1 MPKKITLL
9 ILGLMYTGIT
19 FAQESVQQLTVHKAL
34 EYANSHNTSLNLM
47 RERYNAKKAEQRIIY
62 GINSPT
68 VSYAKEGMNGNGF
81 LEQRWTVSQSLDF
94 PTAIIHRN
102 SMVNKELSAIEAEMR
117 SAELDLK
124 ADVKT
129 AYSKLAY
136 AYEILQLRNE
146 QVQLAGEIKDI
157 SIKRHQVGEAS
168 RIDILQSSLRL
179 TEAQN
184 NYNDARN
191 QFHNA
196 RYSLFNLIGLDV
208 EDQNYSIQFPDSMAY
223 FLVDLQQSDVLNA
236 LPNHPLITKDKF
248 LIDAA
253 ESNVKAQRS
262 QLLPSLT
269 GSYFRQDF
277 GNGYDFN
284 AFEIGV
290 SVPLWFA
297 VNQAPKINMAKAN
310 FRAGELQK
318 NQDLLW
324 LKMNA
329 EQTWHSFENAESQ
342 IKAFQETVQS
352 ESTQLLD
359 LTREAYRVGE
369 IPLLNLLEAQRTYLS
384 SQERYFSAL
393 LDYYTYL
400 IQLEKYLQTD
410 LIYAKS

>member
-34 EYANSHNTSLNLM
+34 DYANSHNVSLNLL
-47 RERYNAKKAEQRIIY
+47 REQYNAKKAEQRLLY

-68 VSYAKEGMNGNGF
+68 LSYAKEGVNGSGF
-81 LEQRWTVSQSLDF
+81 MEQRWTISQSLDF
-94 PTAIIHRN
+94 PTTIIHRN
-102 SMVNKELSAIEAEMR
+102 AIVNKEVSAIEAELK

-157 SIKRHQVGEAS
+157 SIKRHQIGEAS

-191 QFHNA
+191 QFQNA
-196 RYSLFNLIGLDV
+196 RYSLFNLIGLNL
-208 EDQNYSIQFPDSMAY
+208 EDQSYSIQFPDSMAY
-223 FLVDLQQSDVLNA
+223 FLVDLKQSDVMSA
-236 LPNHPLITKDKF
+236 LPNHPLITKDDF
-248 LIDAA
+248 LLDAA
-253 ESNVKAQRS
+253 ESNVKAQKS
-262 QLLPSLT
+262 QYLPSLT

-290 SVPLWFA
+290 SIPLWFA
-297 VNQAPKINMAKAN
+297 VNQAPKVSMAQAN
-310 FRAGELQK
+310 LRAGELQK